1 MYNAEVDDVT
11 KSTLGNV
18 NETWS
23 QYDCVIVNTAIVV
36 LLLEFHMIV
45 SAMNLYLKWFD
56 LYLLRL
62 TLKCIY
68 VCTLHV
74 HHIVNG

>member
-45 SAMNLYLKWFD
+45 SAMNLYLK
-56 LYLLRL
+56 
-62 TLKCIY
+62 
-68 VCTLHV
+68 
-74 HHIVNG
+74 